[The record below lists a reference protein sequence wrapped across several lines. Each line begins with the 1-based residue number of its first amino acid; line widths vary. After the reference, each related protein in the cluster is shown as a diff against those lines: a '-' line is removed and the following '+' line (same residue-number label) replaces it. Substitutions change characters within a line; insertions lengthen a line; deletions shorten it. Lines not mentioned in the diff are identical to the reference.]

1 MHSAIQ
7 LWQISL
13 GKKKQQVAHIK
24 SLPFIVYLLSVLI
37 SNVLCPRSLAVSRAL
52 TAACWNKQAGKQTL
66 SYYEKNLQFH
76 IIILVQMY
84 RHCKKKNSLISL
96 QRAVININFL
106 HICMSLISSFLV
118 HISVYAENKD
128 THRISPLKYL
138 RVAKENKP
146 FTTTKYCV
154 YKTSRGYTA
163 CSAWFSNHL
172 NQTQTQEGDWWPIF

>member
-1 MHSAIQ
+1 
-7 LWQISL
+7 
-13 GKKKQQVAHIK
+13 
-24 SLPFIVYLLSVLI
+24 
-37 SNVLCPRSLAVSRAL
+37 
-52 TAACWNKQAGKQTL
+52 
-66 SYYEKNLQFH
+66 
-76 IIILVQMY
+76 MY
-84 RHCKKKNSLISL
+84 PHCKKKNSLISL
-96 QRAVININFL
+96 QRAVININCL

-172 NQTQTQEGDWWPIF
+172 NQTQTQEGD